1 MKKSHRLSILG
12 REIQVKSS
20 ASAESV
26 REIETYLN
34 ERAGEVAISL
44 PNADQQLVS
53 LLVLLNITESYLAL
67 RRGEPSGGAGFQQ
80 AVDSMVAKIDT
91 ALGV

>member
-1 MKKSHRLSILG
+1 MKKSHRINILG

-34 ERAGEVAISL
+34 ERAAEVAVSL

-67 RRGEPSGGAGFQQ
+67 RSDEPSGGAGFQQ

>member
-1 MKKSHRLSILG
+1 MKKSHRISILG

-20 ASAESV
+20 ASVDSV
-26 REIETYLN
+26 REIEAYLN
-34 ERAGEVAISL
+34 ERAAEVAVSL

-67 RRGEPSGGAGFQQ
+67 RRGEPSGGTGFQQ

>member
-34 ERAGEVAISL
+34 ERAAEVAISL